1 MCGSRENP
9 QLVQGYLEQTI
20 DPDKVKSEPIPKK
33 NPGPVFTAVADNL
46 METVMQPDVDVV
58 IHFYSRADDRCVHS
72 PHCTPISDPTKD
84 WYRGSRRPPSH
95 GNSSRAT
102 MGSQPRSHALTP
114 PFWRERSRVSAPP
127 VKKCRI
133 LEDLSL
139 RTDHAVSMWCATQ
152 KPVACIRWVAQAV
165 ARGAR
170 AQAGVLW

>member
-1 MCGSRENP
+1 VCGSRENP

-114 PFWRERSRVSAPP
+114 PFWRFSFSHSGPERALRPRCFHVA
-127 VKKCRI
+127 
-133 LEDLSL
+133 DASL
-139 RTDHAVSMWCATQ
+139 WGCMWAAAGRTRSSS
-152 KPVACIRWVAQAV
+152 
-165 ARGAR
+165 
-170 AQAGVLW
+170 